1 MATNNN
7 VPIQLLQMIKN
18 GGNPQ
23 QLVLSILEQSTA
35 GNPVLENLLNLA
47 KNHDKAGIEK
57 FARNMM
63 KERGLDFDTEFNA
76 FKQSLGI
83 K

>member
-1 MATNNN
+1 MATNSN
-7 VPIQLLQMIKN
+7 VPIQVLQMIKN

-23 QLVLSILEQSTA
+23 QLILSMLEQSTA
-35 GNPVLENLLNLA
+35 GNPVLENLLSLA
-47 KNHDKAGIEK
+47 KNNDQAGIEQ